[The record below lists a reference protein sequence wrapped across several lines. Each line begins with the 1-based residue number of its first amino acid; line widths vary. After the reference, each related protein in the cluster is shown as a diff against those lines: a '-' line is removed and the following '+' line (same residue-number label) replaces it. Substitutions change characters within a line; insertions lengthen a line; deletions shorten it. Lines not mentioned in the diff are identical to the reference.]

1 VPCVSSSTEVH
12 GMRIFL
18 TRPSLLFTATI
29 GANDTEKI
37 LAVIDGTVVVV
48 GAVVVVVEGTVVVV
62 GAVVVVVE
70 GTVVV
75 VVVVGAVVVVVEGT
89 VVVVVVVVVG
99 EDGTFKMLFAPVVTA
114 PLIAKRRPSR
124 FRSAPVVM

>member
-1 VPCVSSSTEVH
+1 
-12 GMRIFL
+12 MRIFL

-89 VVVVVVVVVG
+89 VVVVVVVVG